1 MEIQDFCRTSN
12 THLKAS
18 LASCDAIHDM
28 SRWLVTFPTLLHVD
42 IALLFQYTISV
53 LEKDNRKTAWVVMH
67 KDDYVSNHILTGA
80 FFSGVSES
88 VKDRISL
95 IICATLE
102 ELSTFVSNEWSQRP
116 DILVFINVTSLFQ
129 DVLMTELSDTIASM
143 LALVSLKAGGKIGQ
157 IFVSAPEDLVST
169 SRARWTQW
177 GEGRVECKL
186 TNTFGNERSQFTVIS
201 FKGACTPTPVLV
213 VRWDF
218 SGRMTLVG
226 VREWK

>member
-18 LASCDAIHDM
+18 LASCDTVHDM

-53 LEKDNRKTAWVVMH
+53 LEKDDRKTAWVVMH

-88 VKDRISL
+88 VKDRVSL

-116 DILVFINVTSLFQ
+116 DILVFINVASLFQ

-143 LALVSLKAGGKIGQ
+143 LALVSLKAGGKIEQ
-157 IFVSAPEDLVST
+157 IFVSVPEDW
-169 SRARWTQW
+169 RASPRALLEARSAVTLAVKMSGSVGKRWTYFQHLT
-177 GEGRVECKL
+177 GSLRVGL
-186 TNTFGNERSQFTVIS
+186 GWRGHHSRLNTESLR
-201 FKGACTPTPVLV
+201 
-213 VRWDF
+213 R
-218 SGRMTLVG
+218 
-226 VREWK
+226 

>member
-18 LASCDAIHDM
+18 LASCDTIHDM

-53 LEKDNRKTAWVVMH
+53 LEKDNKKTAWVVMH

-116 DILVFINVTSLFQ
+116 DILVFINVASLFQ

-143 LALVSLKAGGKIGQ
+143 LALVSLKAGGTIAQ
-157 IFVSAPEDLVST
+157 IFVSAPVDWRASPRALLEARSAVTLAVKMSGSVGKRRT
-169 SRARWTQW
+169 YFHHLTGSLRLGLGCRAYRSR
-177 GEGRVECKL
+177 L
-186 TNTFGNERSQFTVIS
+186 NTESLR
-201 FKGACTPTPVLV
+201 
-213 VRWDF
+213 
-218 SGRMTLVG
+218 
-226 VREWK
+226 

>member
-18 LASCDAIHDM
+18 LASCDTIHDM

-53 LEKDNRKTAWVVMH
+53 LEKDDRKTAWVVMH

-102 ELSTFVSNEWSQRP
+102 ELSTFVSNEWGQRP
-116 DILVFINVTSLFQ
+116 DILVFINVASLFQ

-143 LALVSLKAGGKIGQ
+143 LALVSLKAGGKIER
-157 IFVSAPEDLVST
+157 IFVSVPGDWCAPP
-169 SRARWTQW
+169 RALL
-177 GEGRVECKL
+177 EA
-186 TNTFGNERSQFTVIS
+186 RSAVT
-201 FKGACTPTPVLV
+201 LV
-213 VRWDF
+213 VKM
-218 SGRMTLVG
+218 SGLVG
-226 VREWK
+226 KRCVYFQHLTGSLRVGLGCWAYRSRLNTESLRR

>member
-18 LASCDAIHDM
+18 LASCDTIHDI

-53 LEKDNRKTAWVVMH
+53 LEKDNKKTAWVVMH

-116 DILVFINVTSLFQ
+116 DILVFINVASLFQ

-143 LALVSLKAGGKIGQ
+143 LALVSLKAGGMVEQ
-157 IFVSAPEDLVST
+157 IFVSAPEDW
-169 SRARWTQW
+169 RASPRALLEAKSVVT
-177 GEGRVECKL
+177 
-186 TNTFGNERSQFTVIS
+186 
-201 FKGACTPTPVLV
+201 LV
-213 VRWDF
+213 VKM
-218 SGRMTLVG
+218 SGSVG
-226 VREWK
+226 KRHTYFQHLTDSLRVGLGYRANRSRLNTKSLR

>member
-18 LASCDAIHDM
+18 LASCDTIHDI
-28 SRWLVTFPTLLHVD
+28 SHWLVTFPTLLHVD

-53 LEKDNRKTAWVVMH
+53 LERDDRKTAWVVMH

-116 DILVFINVTSLFQ
+116 DILVFINVASLFQ
-129 DVLMTELSDTIASM
+129 DVLMTELSDTTASM
-143 LALVSLKAGGKIGQ
+143 LALVSLKAGRKIEQ
-157 IFVSAPEDLVST
+157 IFVSVPGDW
-169 SRARWTQW
+169 RASPRALL
-177 GEGRVECKL
+177 EA
-186 TNTFGNERSQFTVIS
+186 RSAVT
-201 FKGACTPTPVLV
+201 LV
-213 VRWDF
+213 VKMSD
-218 SGRMTLVG
+218 SVG
-226 VREWK
+226 KRHTYFQHLTGSLRLGLDCRTYHSRLNTEPLR

>member
-18 LASCDAIHDM
+18 LASCDTVHGM
-28 SRWLVTFPTLLHVD
+28 SRWLVTFPTLLHVG
-42 IALLFQYTISV
+42 IALLFQCTISM
-53 LEKDNRKTAWVVMH
+53 LEKDDRKTAWVVMH

-88 VKDRISL
+88 VKDRVSL

-116 DILVFINVTSLFQ
+116 DILVFINVASLFQ

-143 LALVSLKAGGKIGQ
+143 LALVSLKAGGKIEQ
-157 IFVSAPEDLVST
+157 IFVSAPEDW
-169 SRARWTQW
+169 RASPRALL
-177 GEGRVECKL
+177 EA
-186 TNTFGNERSQFTVIS
+186 RSVVILAV
-201 FKGACTPTPVLV
+201 KM
-213 VRWDF
+213 
-218 SGRMTLVG
+218 SGLVG
-226 VREWK
+226 KRCTYIQHLTGSLRVGLGCRANRSRLNTESLRR

>member
-18 LASCDAIHDM
+18 LASCDTIHDM

-42 IALLFQYTISV
+42 IALLFQHTISV
-53 LEKDNRKTAWVVMH
+53 LERDNKKTAWVVMH

-80 FFSGVSES
+80 FFSGVSEP

-116 DILVFINVTSLFQ
+116 DILVFSNVASLFQ
-129 DVLMTELSDTIASM
+129 DVLMTELSDTTASM
-143 LALVSLKAGGKIGQ
+143 LALVSLKAGGKIER
-157 IFVSAPEDLVST
+157 IFVSVPEDW
-169 SRARWTQW
+169 RASPRALL
-177 GEGRVECKL
+177 EA
-186 TNTFGNERSQFTVIS
+186 RSAVT
-201 FKGACTPTPVLV
+201 LV
-213 VRWDF
+213 VKM
-218 SGRMTLVG
+218 SGLVG
-226 VREWK
+226 KRCVYFQHLAGSLRVGLGCWAYRSRLNTESLRR

>member
-18 LASCDAIHDM
+18 LVSCDAIHDM

-42 IALLFQYTISV
+42 IALLFQHTISV

-88 VKDRISL
+88 VKDRVSL

-116 DILVFINVTSLFQ
+116 DILVFINVASLFQ

-143 LALVSLKAGGKIGQ
+143 LALVSLKAGEKIEQ
-157 IFVSAPEDLVST
+157 ISVSAPED
-169 SRARWTQW
+169 W
-177 GEGRVECKL
+177 GESPRALLEARSAVTLAVKMSGSVGKRCMYFQHLTRSLRVGLGCRAYRSRL
-186 TNTFGNERSQFTVIS
+186 NTGSLR
-201 FKGACTPTPVLV
+201 
-213 VRWDF
+213 R
-218 SGRMTLVG
+218 
-226 VREWK
+226 